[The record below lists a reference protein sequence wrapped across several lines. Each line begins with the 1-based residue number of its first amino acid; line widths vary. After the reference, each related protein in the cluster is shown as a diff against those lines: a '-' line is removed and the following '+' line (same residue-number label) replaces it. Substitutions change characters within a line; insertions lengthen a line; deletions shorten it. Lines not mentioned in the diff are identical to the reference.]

1 MIKSLQIDVVDV
13 IKELTVVNLTSTSS
27 MSVPAFQL
35 TTGAGVGRLLQ
46 SDTNGNASWQT
57 IPADVQ
63 GPQTSTDRAVARFD
77 GESGNVLKNSATI
90 VDDTGT
96 LSTQAVSVSAFKL
109 ATGAAADRFLRSDA
123 TGNASWTEI
132 NPGSGDVIGPG
143 SSTANALAVFS
154 GTSGKVLKDSN
165 AILDDGGL
173 MTVASLSVSGFQ
185 LTTGA
190 GVGRVLQSDST
201 GNSSWATLSA
211 DVAGPAS
218 STDDAIARFNGTT
231 GKLVQN
237 SLATLSDVGTLSAP
251 FVSTGGFQITTDA
264 GVGRVLQSDA
274 SGNGSWVALS
284 ADVAGPANSTADA
297 VAVFNGTTGKVLKNS
312 VTTLSGAGLLTTGAV
327 SVDALTLTTGAGAG
341 RLLQSDGDGNS
352 SWVVISA
359 DVAGPGSATDDAIA
373 RFNGITGKLVQNSL
387 ATVNDVGLMTT
398 PSLSVGA
405 LQLTTGASAGRFL
418 QSEGSGN
425 SSWVELNAGT
435 GDVVGPGLATDTAIA
450 VYNGTS
456 GKVIKNSGATID
468 GAGTFTTALVAVP
481 AFRLTTGASAGRF
494 LQSDGSGNSSWVE
507 LNAGTGDVVGPGLA
521 TDTAVAVYNGTS
533 GKVIKNS
540 GATIDASGTF
550 TTALVAVPAFRL
562 TTTPGAGRVLQS
574 DGSGNGSW
582 VATGSASG
590 VGNVS
595 NDGSSTDNAVVRWD
609 GTTGRIV
616 QNSTT
621 TLSDA
626 GLLTVS
632 AFQLTA
638 SPTSNYVLT
647 SDGSGNASWSA
658 PSVRNFSTRANF
670 VTNVATLT
678 GLSDGSVVS
687 AAGLLYYKSTGA
699 TAISDLPG
707 WLPFRDVWVE
717 HFGATTVASRSQ
729 ANASSANNAPNIQA
743 AIDYIATTFNGGIIR
758 FSQKYY
764 RITTS
769 IVVATDHIHLKGVG
783 ASQTVLFAT
792 NFEGPVVYI
801 QDEYSVIEE
810 IQLDANDARRDSVTP
825 TKMYGLLYRTL
836 DPDDTSLRMR
846 TSIAKHLKITNQ
858 PNAALY
864 ISTTAYTG
872 LVTNCWFISNKSH
885 AVLID
890 KDYEFSGV
898 PKTDVSGLCTFEE
911 CQVTDNGGNGFAFG
925 NKNDTASTTQATRIV
940 VRNCEISNN
949 STDATKRFDP
959 AQIFCWGCADAV
971 FFANVLKDGNSTN
984 SLSGFYLT
992 GRNLHC
998 LANRYIG
1005 LTVLVVIDSRTALPT
1020 NGIYIEGI
1028 NNLSGGAS
1036 LAEAIRVQ
1044 NTSGSSTAEPEAIFV
1059 TLFKLQG
1066 GLTTTIKTGA
1076 NMDSGGGAWRVPGL
1090 GILGQHLVLV
1100 KTTSQT
1106 STDTNFVEDDAIKFW
1121 LVPNELVNFTLT
1133 MQYSCADN
1141 AADIKIRWALPSGAT
1156 TVFGPPSCVGI
1167 GTSDNIVIMNA
1178 SSGTFT
1184 FGTSSTARL
1193 ITLVG
1198 HILNGSTAG
1207 KAAIEWA
1214 RNTGS
1219 GSALTVSQKTTFI
1232 RIERQVV

>member
-1 MIKSLQIDVVDV
+1 MSVFKSVRTDVLDV
-13 IKELTVVNLTSTSS
+13 RQLTVVNLSSTSS
-27 MSVPAFQL
+27 LSVPAFQL
-35 TTGAGVGRLLQ
+35 TTGAAAGRVLQ
-46 SDTNGNASWQT
+46 SDNSGNGSWAT
-57 IPADVQ
+57 LSADVQ

-77 GESGNVLKNSATI
+77 GESGNVLKNSAVI

-96 LSTQAVSVSAFKL
+96 LTTQAVNVSAFKL
-109 ATGAAADRFLRSDA
+109 TTGAAPERFLRSDA

-143 SSTANALAVFS
+143 SSTTNALAVFS

-173 MTVASLSVSGFQ
+173 MTVASLSLSGFQ
-185 LTTGA
+185 LPTGA
-190 GVGRVLQSDST
+190 GVGRVLQSDNS
-201 GNSSWATLSA
+201 GNGSWATLSA
-211 DVAGPAS
+211 DVAGPGSA
-218 STDDAIARFNGTT
+218 TDTAITLFNGTT
-231 GKLVQN
+231 GKLLKN
-237 SLATLSDVGTLSAP
+237 SLATVSGVGTLFAP
-251 FVSTGGFQITTDA
+251 FLSTAGFQMTTDA
-264 GVGRVLQSDA
+264 GVSRVLQSDA

-405 LQLTTGASAGRFL
+405 LQLTTC
-418 QSEGSGN
+418 
-425 SSWVELNAGT
+425 
-435 GDVVGPGLATDTAIA
+435 
-450 VYNGTS
+450 
-456 GKVIKNSGATID
+456 
-468 GAGTFTTALVAVP
+468 
-481 AFRLTTGASAGRF
+481 ASAGRF

-574 DGSGNGSW
+574 DGTGNGSW

-687 AAGLLYYKSTGA
+687 AAGLMYYKSTGA

-783 ASQTVLFAT
+783 SSQTVLFAT

-810 IQLDANDARRDSVTP
+810 MQLDASDTRRDSVTP

-836 DPDDTSLRMR
+836 DADDTSFRMR
-846 TSIAKHLKITNQ
+846 TSIAKHIKITNQ